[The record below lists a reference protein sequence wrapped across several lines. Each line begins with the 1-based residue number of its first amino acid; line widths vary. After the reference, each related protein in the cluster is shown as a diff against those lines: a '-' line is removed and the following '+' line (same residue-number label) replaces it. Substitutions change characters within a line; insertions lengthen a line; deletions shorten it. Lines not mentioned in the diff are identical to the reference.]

1 MMKRSTR
8 YGRASNLRLPGRYTM
23 PEGFDR
29 SVTFPNKATCG
40 LFMTLHDDYAPPGQW
55 QPVHM
60 CTRPL
65 ICLRGIICYLC
76 ASCRAAQVA
85 TLFRAEAVSFW
96 GARSLACTAGALE
109 FVEIE
114 HLLGAGSDCLRDK
127 YMLTLGIDG
136 LHGWRSLLRLHMMIE
151 KECEEDPYWNDCG

>member
-1 MMKRSTR
+1 
-8 YGRASNLRLPGRYTM
+8 M
-23 PEGFDR
+23 PDGADR
-29 SVTFPNKATCG
+29 SVTFPNKARCAH
-40 LFMTLHDDYAPPGQW
+40 FMTLHDDYASPGQW
-55 QPVHM
+55 QPAHM

-85 TLFRAEAVSFW
+85 TLFRAEAVGFW

-109 FVEIE
+109 DVKIE
-114 HLLGAGSDCLRDK
+114 VDELGLEGECLCDK

-151 KECEEDPYWNDCG
+151 EEEMEAGDYPSYRNDCG